1 MLTGK
6 ALGFVMSRVYIV
18 RGLFA
23 VCRPALGA
31 MGGPDLPVIL
41 PNQFNQPIG
50 PIINPQNPMYHMAP
64 CATIWSI

>member
-6 ALGFVMSRVYIV
+6 AGLDSFVDSPLMSRAWP
-18 RGLFA
+18 F
-23 VCRPALGA
+23 CRPALGA

-50 PIINPQNPMYHMAP
+50 PIINPQNPMYHMAT
-64 CATIWSI
+64 CDIILVI